1 MPMAQ
6 LPATDDL
13 HARRTVLRSHDVLS
27 RRVASSLL
35 IAEAV
40 GVATLLRSIAY
51 DRWITVLASLF
62 LIGGALAAQRG
73 RTWGV
78 GMSFAAAVSFPVA
91 FAIGIAPPW
100 FCLVGL
106 AGMLPFAL
114 TWRPL
119 ARFDKGA
126 TAVLA
131 AAAVTAGTAAAM
143 AWKEM
148 AWDVFTAFP
157 SLMPS
162 RYAHHDVALLATV
175 AVTVGL
181 VAGWRRT
188 ARDAAEASS
197 DTATRYRIV
206 DSERSMALDE
216 PVQHHELADGDVTR
230 ETRETNDDDDD
241 DDAIL
246 KRRRLPR

>member
-1 MPMAQ
+1 MGTA
-6 LPATDDL
+6 DL
-13 HARRTVLRSHDVLS
+13 HARRGVLRSGDVLA
-27 RRVASSLL
+27 RRLGLSLVVAQ
-35 IAEAV
+35 AV

-73 RTWGV
+73 RTWGI
-78 GMSFAAAVSFPVA
+78 GMSFAAAVAFPVA

-126 TAVLA
+126 ATVLA
-131 AAAVTAGTAAAM
+131 AIAVAGGAGAAM

-157 SLMPS
+157 SLIPS
-162 RYAHHDVALLATV
+162 RYAHHDVALLATI

-188 ARDAAEASS
+188 VRDASEPSGAASL
-197 DTATRYRIV
+197 TGVRYRI
-206 DSERSMALDE
+206 DESESVTSAALDE
-216 PVQHHELADGDVTR
+216 TTQHHDDLFDHERL
-230 ETRETNDDDDD
+230 EIENDD
-241 DDAIL
+241 AL